1 MLVSTLGP
9 FAAVGVATTK
19 IAEYLHFE
27 TKILAVAAPKATT
40 APYSSSD
47 RHIYP

>member
-1 MLVSTLGP
+1 MGP
-9 FAAVGVATTK
+9 FAAVDVAAVE
-19 IAEYLHFE
+19 IAVNLHIE

-40 APYSSSD
+40 APYGRTD